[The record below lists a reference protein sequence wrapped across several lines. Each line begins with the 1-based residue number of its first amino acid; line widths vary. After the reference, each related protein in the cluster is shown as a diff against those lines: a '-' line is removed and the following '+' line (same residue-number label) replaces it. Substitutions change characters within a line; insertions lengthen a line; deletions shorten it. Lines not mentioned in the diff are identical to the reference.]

1 MDYIWNRTLII
12 MAATH
17 QVFFNARRRI
27 DVVLS
32 TNTQEYTLT
41 ASSLSGYQH
50 GASDIVL
57 TVDTGIYVYS
67 DNTAN
72 PALTATGFNSGDT
85 FRIINKGY
93 IIGKGGRGSS
103 NTSVSAMNAGAAGGP
118 AISINHNAIIDNTD
132 ASAYIAGGGGGGGGG
147 IGSFTFSGTTYYIG
161 GGGGGAGGGVG
172 GTSAGGAAG
181 GVGAAGSNGTTS
193 GTIYGGGGG
202 GRILPGTGG
211 ASVTVSA
218 AGGNGGGSG
227 GSGGQYSAGSPF
239 GSSGDGGD
247 GSSAGGNGTNGSNW
261 WGKGGGG
268 GGWGALGGNGIGSQ
282 AGATSGGSG
291 GKAVNLNG
299 NSVTWVSS
307 DTTRVYGA
315 VS

>member
-1 MDYIWNRTLII
+1 MDYIWNWTFII

-17 QVFFNARRRI
+17 QAFFTGRRRI
-27 DVVLS
+27 DVII
-32 TNTQEYTLT
+32 NADTQEYTLT
-41 ASSLSGYQH
+41 ASSLSGYQY
-50 GASDIVL
+50 GASDVVL

-72 PALTATGFNSGDT
+72 PALTATGFTAGDT

-103 NTSVSAMNAGAAGGP
+103 NTSISAMNAGAAGGP
-118 AISINHNAIIDNTD
+118 AISIDHNAIIDNTD

-147 IGSFTFSGTTYYIG
+147 VGSFTFSGTSYFLA

-172 GTSAGGAAG
+172 GNASGGAAG

-193 GTIYGGGGG
+193 PTYGGGGG

-211 ASVTVSA
+211 ASVTASA

-227 GSGGQYSAGSPF
+227 GSGAQYSAGSPV
-239 GSSGDGGD
+239 GSSGAGGD
-247 GSSAGGNGTNGSNW
+247 GSSAGGNATNGASW

-268 GGWGALGGNGIGSQ
+268 GGWGALGGNGIGS
-282 AGATSGGSG
+282 ASSTSGGSG